1 VSEVKRWVKDLI
13 PLVSALLL
21 VYAGWALIQELRTR
35 PIPSAVVPGIQH
47 VSMSQSASSSPV
59 VVNFPSEM
67 VVVQAT
73 EIPLPPPTPTYVM
86 STKTPALVCGEW
98 VTRGSVCEMPP
109 MPNTPTPVPPKCPTI
124 EGEECIWT
132 GKKSDATPIAPTP
145 IGLPPPHQ

>member
-73 EIPLPPPTPTYVM
+73 EIPPTPTPPPYLL
-86 STKTPALVCGEW
+86 STKSPDLLCGEW
-98 VTRGSVCEMPP
+98 VRRGSVCTMDDWPE
-109 MPNTPTPVPPKCPTI
+109 TPTPTPPSCPTMA
-124 EGEECIWT
+124 GEDCIWT
-132 GKKSDATPIAPTP
+132 GRKSDATPIAPTP
-145 IGLPPPHQ
+145 LSQAPNRQ